1 MIAKDKKK
9 HLALGSAITT
19 VCAIVIILI
28 WKPIL
33 HPEWVLVSGIVGCLA
48 GIGKEVVW
56 DKLLGK
62 GTPELKDALATIW
75 ASLTTAILIYMAYI
89 VYLNITL

>member
-1 MIAKDKKK
+1 MIAKDKIK
-9 HLALGSAITT
+9 HLVLGSAITT
-19 VCAIVIILI
+19 VCAIAIILI

-33 HPEWVLVSGIVGCLA
+33 HPEAVLLSAIAGCLA

-75 ASLTTAILIYMAYI
+75 ASLLTAILMYMGYVI
-89 VYLNITL
+89 YLNYII